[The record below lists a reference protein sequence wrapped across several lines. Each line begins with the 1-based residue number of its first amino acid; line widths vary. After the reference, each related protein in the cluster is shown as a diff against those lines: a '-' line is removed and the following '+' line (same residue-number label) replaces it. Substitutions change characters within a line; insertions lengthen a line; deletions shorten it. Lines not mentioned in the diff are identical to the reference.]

1 MKLKSEFVLRNFAD
15 KYIAV
20 SVNDSADENNAFITM
35 NKSGA
40 FVWELLQND
49 ISYDEVINAITN
61 KYDISIDIAKA
72 DFDEFLSIVRN
83 AGMLY
88 E

>member
-1 MKLKSEFVLRNFAD
+1 MKLKSDFVLRSFAD

-20 SVNDSADENNAFITM
+20 SVNDSADESNAFITM

-49 ISYDEVINAITN
+49 ISYEEVISAMTK
-61 KYDISIDIAKA
+61 KYDISLDTAKA
-72 DFDEFLSIVRN
+72 DFDEFLDIVRN

>member
-20 SVNDSADENNAFITM
+20 SVNDSADDSNAFITM

-61 KYDISIDIAKA
+61 KYDISIDTAKA
-72 DFDEFLSIVRN
+72 DFDEFLRIVRN